1 MNRVLAFLGRHAMTA
16 MVAGVFIGLL
26 VPPLATLMRPL
37 LAPSVW
43 LLLVVSLLRVD
54 PREGLAHLSRP
65 GRLVVLLFCFLV
77 VLPVGMQGLLSLT
90 PLPSGLIGAMVLT
103 AGSSVLISTSTFALL
118 MGLDGAI
125 ILLVMLG
132 TTLLMPVTLPTVALV
147 LLGLELEM
155 SSWELMGR
163 LVFLV
168 GSAVIFA
175 MVSRKVIGKVR
186 LKARAEVLDG
196 AAVVTLIIF
205 AIAIMDGLAA
215 RLIAEP
221 SFVLFVIAVSFAVY
235 TGLLI
240 ATAAVLAIIVPQWG
254 RRLNLSVGLASGARN
269 LGVILAVM
277 PANADPDML
286 LYFAAGQFPIYI
298 MPAVLKPIML
308 RLVGRKTT

>member
-1 MNRVLAFLGRHAMTA
+1 MNRVLVFVSRHAMTA
-16 MVAGVFIGLL
+16 MVVGVFIGLL

-43 LLLVVSLLRVD
+43 LLLVISLLRVD
-54 PREGLAHLSRP
+54 TREGLAHLSRP
-65 GRLVVLLFCFLV
+65 GRLVMLLFCFLV
-77 VLPVGMQGLLSLT
+77 ILPVGMQGLLTLT

-125 ILLVMLG
+125 ILLIMLG
-132 TTLLMPVTLPTVALV
+132 TTLLMPVTLPIVALV

-168 GSAVIFA
+168 GSAVILA
-175 MVSRKVIGKVR
+175 AVGRKVIGEVR
-186 LKARAEVLDG
+186 LKTRTEVLDG

-205 AIAIMDGLAA
+205 AIAIMDGLAS
-215 RLIAEP
+215 RLMAEP
-221 SFVLFVIAVSFAVY
+221 GFVLFVIAVSFMVY

-240 ATAAVLAIIVPQWG
+240 VMTMVLAIIVPQWG
-254 RRLNLSVGLASGARN
+254 RRLKLSVGLASGARN

-277 PANADPDML
+277 PANADPNML

-298 MPAVLKPIML
+298 MPAVLRPIML
-308 RLVGRKTT
+308 RLVGWKTT